1 MVGVGG
7 SNPLAPTIF
16 PFWINGLNVTPN
28 IRTIPV
34 GYRWEFS
41 GKYLSY
47 TQLVR
52 HHCLQKTASI

>member
-1 MVGVGG
+1 
-7 SNPLAPTIF
+7 
-16 PFWINGLNVTPN
+16 
-28 IRTIPV
+28 V